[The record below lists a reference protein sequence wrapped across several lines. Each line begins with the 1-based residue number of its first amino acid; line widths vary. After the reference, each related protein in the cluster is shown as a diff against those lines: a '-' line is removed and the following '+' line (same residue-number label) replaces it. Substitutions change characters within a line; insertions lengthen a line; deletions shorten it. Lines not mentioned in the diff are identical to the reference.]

1 MGTGHLYL
9 NRVLS
14 VAGAG
19 DQANSRVPRLALG
32 HLKWS
37 SWAAKAP
44 RRRCPRKAAR
54 PEYGQIA

>member
-19 DQANSRVPRLALG
+19 DQANSRVPRLALC
-32 HLKWS
+32 HVKWFS
-37 SWAAKAP
+37 
-44 RRRCPRKAAR
+44 
-54 PEYGQIA
+54 